1 MPIQNATNIAQA
13 PQPARPASDSAP
25 NVVVASHAN
34 VQAQPSVTLEL
45 PKVAVKPAAEQQP
58 SAEQLKSAVDN
69 ANQILKKSGNNIEFT
84 IDTDTKKTVV
94 KLVESGTGEL
104 IRQYPTKEM
113 LAIAHAIDQ
122 LQHGAFLKQ
131 KA

>member
-1 MPIQNATNIAQA
+1 MPIQNATHIAQ
-13 PQPARPASDSAP
+13 QPARPVSDSAP
-25 NVVVASHAN
+25 NVVANRSNVHA
-34 VQAQPSVTLEL
+34 QSSVPLEL
-45 PKVAVKPAAEQQP
+45 PKAAVKPAAEQQP
-58 SAEQLKSAVDN
+58 SAEQVKSAVDN
-69 ANQILKKSGNNIEFT
+69 ANKVLKQAGNNIEFS
-84 IDTDTKKTVV
+84 IDTDTNKTVV

>member
-1 MPIQNATNIAQA
+1 MPIQNATNMTQ
-13 PQPARPASDSAP
+13 ARPASDSAP
-25 NVVVASHAN
+25 IVVAASSSN
-34 VQAQPSVTLEL
+34 VQAQPSVPLVL

-58 SAEQLKSAVDN
+58 SAEQLKSVVDN
-69 ANQILKKSGNNIEFT
+69 ANRTLKQSDSNLEFT
-84 IDTDTKKTVV
+84 IDTNTKKTIV
-94 KLVESGTGEL
+94 KLVESSTGEL

-113 LAIAHAIDQ
+113 LEIARAIDQ

>member
-1 MPIQNATNIAQA
+1 MPIQNTINM
-13 PQPARPASDSAP
+13 RPVGDSAP
-25 NVVVASHAN
+25 NVVAH
-34 VQAQPSVTLEL
+34 QPSVQSSPIVSLEL
-45 PKVAVKPAAEQQP
+45 PKVALKPAAEQQP
-58 SAEQLKSAVDN
+58 SAEQVKNAVDN
-69 ANQILKKSGNNIEFT
+69 ANKVLKQAGNNIEFT

-94 KLVESGTGEL
+94 KLVESSTGEL